1 MRHGFDIV
9 KKESQPCKII
19 YINREE
25 IIVKTKKRKILS
37 VLLCISMLAAA
48 EGIGGSSK
56 LLVKAES
63 LSEETQ
69 ASMLVEKLGAGWS
82 CVWNGASDIPNADFV
97 EVVSTEQHN
106 GNYALRIGH
115 PEADTSFTLRRVVD
129 VSEEGAY
136 EWSAWLK
143 RSGALEE
150 GSAVYIKKGI
160 DGVGGDIK
168 GYSLAG
174 QKDEEWFQVKND
186 NSATDMWINEGK
198 PVCIEISVVC
208 KAGTYLYLDDLNIS
222 KSGEANRA
230 QLLTDGS
237 FERWTCIRN
246 EETAAAAEFL
256 TQVKDEGSL
265 TLDNTYLRI
274 GNPDKATDLTLQLQ
288 APIMAEDGNHAL
300 YTTCARIGGNG
311 ITEGSVI
318 RIKDAIDAAGAGHV
332 KEYPLHNL
340 TSEWVWID
348 NSDDTTNNV
357 WTTNCVIEIDVK
369 CPAGGYLYLDDFVV
383 LRNDNTSVYLN
394 ADSGF
399 ENIPLTLWME
409 SEEPDNPENPENPD
423 NPEVPQGA
431 PEKLADYPEN
441 WERWGEDDDL
451 SQMFIT
457 GSSHSGKGA
466 FAFVNTKEHGGSLTQ
481 NVTGLTNG
489 TYVLSAWVRSSGGQD
504 SAAIV
509 LKGFDKN
516 DSGVQ
521 ITMGVSR
528 SDEWTQITREFDI
541 TSGQLL
547 ISLFNDAKEG
557 KWMIFDDIVLC
568 HKGETD
574 NLLVN
579 GDFEQYKDVPTFV
592 LPPRVEVDG
601 SGAVTGTSDNGA
613 SGAQSG
619 NTPKTGDMS
628 RNLEYLAAVMCVA
641 CAAVGALILM
651 KRKRFRYR

>member
-1 MRHGFDIV
+1 MKRQ
-9 KKESQPCKII
+9 K
-19 YINREE
+19 
-25 IIVKTKKRKILS
+25 KKRRLIS
-37 VLLCISMLAAA
+37 ALLCAALLV
-48 EGIGGSSK
+48 GCLQINGGSS
-56 LLVKAES
+56 LVKAES
-63 LSEETQ
+63 LSEEPQ

-399 ENIPLTLWME
+399 ECIPVVNTVE
-409 SEEPDNPENPENPD
+409 DR
-423 NPEVPQGA
+423 
-431 PEKLADYPEN
+431 EKLLDYIQAYAGKKLPANNRNATET
-441 WERWGEDDDL
+441 EMIEKV
-451 SQMFIT
+451 IT
-457 GSSHSGKGA
+457 GIQDAKSYSDVAAAYDTAKECIDA
-466 FAFVNTKEHGGSLTQ
+466 FANEYKLNVGGKQIRQDDSTLRFVLEIDDYFYEYIESHYTNVEFGTMIARKDLYQGDLEYSDETKKLVEGKATTIKRVSTYKPDKYVLVNEGRDTTVYTCVVRKIPQEYWSCTIRARNYLKYEDAEGNTRYYYGEE
-481 NVTGLTNG
+481 VTGS
-489 TYVLSAWVRSSGGQD
+489 YQEVLNVY
-504 SAAIV
+504 
-509 LKGFDKN
+509 
-516 DSGVQ
+516 
-521 ITMGVSR
+521 
-528 SDEWTQITREFDI
+528 REQ
-541 TSGQLL
+541 G
-547 ISLFNDAKEG
+547 
-557 KWMIFDDIVLC
+557 
-568 HKGETD
+568 
-574 NLLVN
+574 LV
-579 GDFEQYKDVPTFV
+579 E
-592 LPPRVEVDG
+592 
-601 SGAVTGTSDNGA
+601 
-613 SGAQSG
+613 
-619 NTPKTGDMS
+619 
-628 RNLEYLAAVMCVA
+628 
-641 CAAVGALILM
+641 
-651 KRKRFRYR
+651 

>member
-1 MRHGFDIV
+1 M
-9 KKESQPCKII
+9 
-19 YINREE
+19 
-25 IIVKTKKRKILS
+25 KTKKWKILS

-48 EGIGGSSK
+48 AGIGGPSK

-63 LSEETQ
+63 LSEEPQ

-115 PEADTSFTLRRVVD
+115 PEADTSYTLRRVVD

-160 DGVGGDIK
+160 DGAGGDIK

-399 ENIPLTLWME
+399 ECIPVVNTVE
-409 SEEPDNPENPENPD
+409 DR
-423 NPEVPQGA
+423 
-431 PEKLADYPEN
+431 EKLLDYIQAYAGEKLPANNRNATETEMIEN
-441 WERWGEDDDL
+441 V
-451 SQMFIT
+451 IT
-457 GSSHSGKGA
+457 GIQDAKSYSDVAAAYDTAKECIDA
-466 FAFVNTKEHGGSLTQ
+466 FANEYKLNVGGKQIRQDDSTLRFVLEIDDYFYEYIESHYTNVEFGTMIARKDLYQGDLEYSDETKKLVEGKATTIKRVSTYKPDKYVLVNEGRDTTVYTCVVRKIPQEYWSCTIRARNYLKYEDAEGNTRYYYGEE
-481 NVTGLTNG
+481 VTGS
-489 TYVLSAWVRSSGGQD
+489 YQEVLNVY
-504 SAAIV
+504 
-509 LKGFDKN
+509 
-516 DSGVQ
+516 
-521 ITMGVSR
+521 
-528 SDEWTQITREFDI
+528 REQ
-541 TSGQLL
+541 G
-547 ISLFNDAKEG
+547 
-557 KWMIFDDIVLC
+557 
-568 HKGETD
+568 
-574 NLLVN
+574 LV
-579 GDFEQYKDVPTFV
+579 E
-592 LPPRVEVDG
+592 
-601 SGAVTGTSDNGA
+601 
-613 SGAQSG
+613 
-619 NTPKTGDMS
+619 
-628 RNLEYLAAVMCVA
+628 
-641 CAAVGALILM
+641 
-651 KRKRFRYR
+651 

>member
-1 MRHGFDIV
+1 M
-9 KKESQPCKII
+9 
-19 YINREE
+19 
-25 IIVKTKKRKILS
+25 KTKKWKILS

-48 EGIGGSSK
+48 AGIGGPSK

-63 LSEETQ
+63 LSEEPQ

-115 PEADTSFTLRRVVD
+115 PEADTSYTLRRVVD

-399 ENIPLTLWME
+399 ECIPVVNTVE
-409 SEEPDNPENPENPD
+409 DR
-423 NPEVPQGA
+423 
-431 PEKLADYPEN
+431 EKLLDYIQAYAGEKLPANNRNATETEMIEN
-441 WERWGEDDDL
+441 V
-451 SQMFIT
+451 IT
-457 GSSHSGKGA
+457 GIQDAKSYSDVAAAYDTAKECIDA
-466 FAFVNTKEHGGSLTQ
+466 FANEYKLNVGGKQIRQDDSTLRFVLEIDDYFYEYIESHYTNVEFGTMIARKDLYQGDLEYSDETKKLVEGKATTIKRVSTYKPDKYVLVNEGRDTTVYTCVVRKIPQEYWSCTIRARNYLKYEDAEGNTRYYYGEE
-481 NVTGLTNG
+481 VTGS
-489 TYVLSAWVRSSGGQD
+489 YQEVLNVY
-504 SAAIV
+504 
-509 LKGFDKN
+509 
-516 DSGVQ
+516 
-521 ITMGVSR
+521 
-528 SDEWTQITREFDI
+528 REQ
-541 TSGQLL
+541 G
-547 ISLFNDAKEG
+547 
-557 KWMIFDDIVLC
+557 
-568 HKGETD
+568 
-574 NLLVN
+574 LV
-579 GDFEQYKDVPTFV
+579 E
-592 LPPRVEVDG
+592 
-601 SGAVTGTSDNGA
+601 
-613 SGAQSG
+613 
-619 NTPKTGDMS
+619 
-628 RNLEYLAAVMCVA
+628 
-641 CAAVGALILM
+641 
-651 KRKRFRYR
+651 